1 VETIPGRVIRLQSG
15 FYTVATGQGVVVC
28 HLRGRLKKRTIH
40 EEIVAVGDAVRI
52 MILPEGS
59 GMIEEVE
66 PRRSAFS
73 RLDPQPKGFYRQ
85 ILLANPDQLVL
96 VFACAQPVPH
106 LRMLDRFLVVAE
118 KNNIPG
124 MIVVNKVD
132 LIGLEKAM
140 EIFSIYPK
148 LGYPLL
154 LTSTRSGEGVEALR
168 QKLLGRISAFA
179 GPSGVGK
186 TSLLNHIQ
194 PELGLKVREV
204 YDHLDQ
210 KGRHTTNVR
219 EMFPIDGGGYVAD
232 LPGLRS
238 LALWDTQPEELDGY
252 FPELRGLV
260 ADCQFNDCTHRDEP
274 GCAVIQA
281 LSAGRIDPER
291 YKSYLKLRFGDRLI

>member
-28 HLRGRLKKRTIH
+28 HLRGRLKKRTIQ
-40 EEIVAVGDAVRI
+40 EEIVAVGDAVRV

-66 PRRSAFS
+66 PRCSAFS

-85 ILLANPDQLVL
+85 ILLSNPDQLVL
-96 VFACAQPVPH
+96 VFACAQPTPH

-118 KNNIPG
+118 KNNIPA
-124 MIVVNKVD
+124 MIVINKVD

-219 EMFPIDGGGYVAD
+219 EMFPLDGGGYVAD

-291 YKSYLKLRFGDRLI
+291 YESYLKLRFGDRLI

>member
-1 VETIPGRVIRLQSG
+1 MTETLPGRVIRLQSG
-15 FYTVATGQGVVVC
+15 FYTVATERGTIVC
-28 HLRGRLKKRTIH
+28 RLRGRLKRRTIQ
-40 EEIVAVGDAVRI
+40 EEVVAVGDAVQI

-59 GMIEEVE
+59 GMIEAVE
-66 PRRSAFS
+66 PRLRAFS

-96 VFACAQPVPH
+96 VFACAQPTPH

-118 KNNIPG
+118 KNNIPA
-124 MIVVNKVD
+124 MIVVNKID
-132 LIGLEKAM
+132 ILGREEAAKLFAA
-140 EIFSIYPK
+140 YPS
-148 LGYPLL
+148 LGYPLFF
-154 LTSTRSGEGVEALR
+154 TSTLSGEGVKELSS
-168 QKLLGRISAFA
+168 KLLGRISAFA

-186 TSLLNHIQ
+186 TSLLNIIQ
-194 PELGLKVREV
+194 PGLGLRVREV
-204 YDHLDQ
+204 YDHLEQ

-219 EMFPIDGGGYVAD
+219 EMFPIEGGGYVAD

-238 LALWDTQPEELDGY
+238 LAPWDTQPEELDGY

-281 LSAGRIDPER
+281 VNSGRVDPER
-291 YKSYLKLRFGDRLI
+291 YESYLKLRFGG

>member
-1 VETIPGRVIRLQSG
+1 VHMKLPKSGLMHNALKNMFQVVFRLSM
-15 FYTVATGQGVVVC
+15 
-28 HLRGRLKKRTIH
+28 
-40 EEIVAVGDAVRI
+40 RI
-52 MILPEGS
+52 
-59 GMIEEVE
+59 
-66 PRRSAFS
+66 
-73 RLDPQPKGFYRQ
+73 K
-85 ILLANPDQLVL
+85 ANGLENLPDQPCIIAPNHQSVL
-96 VFACAQPVPH
+96 
-106 LRMLDRFLVVAE
+106 DGFLVASFFKRRFMKKTYVYAKEKHFRGKFLRFVAE
-118 KNNIPG
+118 KNNIPA
-124 MIVVNKVD
+124 MIVINKVD